1 MLEKIEDEE
10 IYEKNKYE
18 SLNNFIEDSKEL
30 YKELTLVYKENIDE
44 ENKNIF
50 FKYLSHIQFGLY
62 IIPYLSLKDILII
75 RQSSKEINFIINSK
89 ICCLNYYFKILKNH
103 ISFIDTNNK
112 NKNNT
117 KSPNQLRPL
126 EEMDEEYEFLQQK
139 KILNEIKD
147 YIKSPQFSFK
157 TLCKIYK
164 VEHDYLKYEEKHQD
178 RYMKSLIGIR
188 NKINNE
194 YKIIKNQEINE
205 NKIIDKNE
213 INTLEI
219 DELKKKIEELKLK
232 KENLLYQMNKEK
244 KINEELIDKNN
255 KKMKV
260 INRLKNICLIENND
274 EDDEID
280 VIDDL
285 NELNI
290 FM

>member
-10 IYEKNKYE
+10 IYEKNRYE

-75 RQSSKEINFIINSK
+75 RQSSKEINFIIYSK

-103 ISFIDTNNK
+103 ISFIDANNK
-112 NKNNT
+112 NKKNT

-126 EEMDEEYEFLQQK
+126 EEMNEEYEFLQQK

-147 YIKSPQFSFK
+147 YIKSPQFSIK

-164 VEHDYLKYEEKHQD
+164 VESDYLKYEEKHQD

-194 YKIIKNQEINE
+194 YIMIQNQEINE

-213 INTLEI
+213 INNLEI

-232 KENLLYQMNKEK
+232 KENLLYQMSKEK
-244 KINEELIDKNN
+244 KINEELIDKNK
-255 KKMKV
+255 KKMQV
-260 INRLKNICLIENND
+260 INKLKNICLIGNND
-274 EDDEID
+274 EDDEINE
-280 VIDDL
+280 IDDL

>member
-1 MLEKIEDEE
+1 MNEE
-10 IYEKNKYE
+10 
-18 SLNNFIEDSKEL
+18 
-30 YKELTLVYKENIDE
+30 
-44 ENKNIF
+44 
-50 FKYLSHIQFGLY
+50 H
-62 IIPYLSLKDILII
+62 
-75 RQSSKEINFIINSK
+75 
-89 ICCLNYYFKILKNH
+89 
-103 ISFIDTNNK
+103 
-112 NKNNT
+112 
-117 KSPNQLRPL
+117 
-126 EEMDEEYEFLQQK
+126 EFLQQK

-147 YIKSPQFSFK
+147 YIKSPQFSIK

-164 VEHDYLKYEEKHQD
+164 VEYDYLKYEEKHQD

-194 YKIIKNQEINE
+194 YKMIQNQEINE
-205 NKIIDKNE
+205 ILIIDKNE